1 MASIFDA
8 FSTAPASAAAQ
19 AHITGLNSGYNLA
32 TSAIGQGNQDF
43 EEAYRAL
50 TSHIPPITSRV
61 LGSLK
66 SGTHRTRARPW
77 SPGMRDKAEVRRC
90 RRGHAAPADRR
101 S

>member
-8 FSTAPASAAAQ
+8 TAPASTASQ
-19 AHITGLNSGYNLA
+19 AKITGLNSGYNLA
-32 TSAIGQGNQDF
+32 TSAIGQGN
-43 EEAYRAL
+43 
-50 TSHIPPITSRV
+50 
-61 LGSLK
+61 
-66 SGTHRTRARPW
+66 W